1 MPPEK
6 QLWILTGGNGAG
18 KSTFYRL
25 FLEPRGMIFINA
37 DNIARDLAPEGPE
50 EASYRAAR
58 LAEIIRSELLQ
69 EGATFCYETVF
80 SHPSKIDFIAQARAL
95 GYQVVLVFIHL
106 GCPDLNK
113 ARVAQRVG
121 EGGHAVPESKIES
134 RIPRTLGNVRQ
145 ALALANEVHVIDN
158 SSLQHPFVRVARL
171 CDGELERYQPLE
183 VWATELLAD
192 YLEALN

>member
-1 MPPEK
+1 MPPQK

-25 FLEPRGMIFINA
+25 FLEPRGMVFINA
-37 DNIARDLAPEGPE
+37 DNIARDLSPDNPE

-58 LAEIIRSELLQ
+58 LAEVIRYELLQ

-80 SHPSKIDFIAQARAL
+80 SHPSKIDFVAEARAR
-95 GYQVVLVFIHL
+95 GYQVILVFIHL
-106 GCPDLNK
+106 DGSDLNK

-121 EGGHAVPESKIES
+121 EGGHAVPEIKIES
-134 RIPRTLGNVRQ
+134 RIPRTLGNVRR

-158 SSLQHPFVRVARL
+158 SSLDQPFVRIARL
-171 CDGELERYQPLE
+171 REGVLERYQPLDG
-183 VWATELLAD
+183 WA
-192 YLEALN
+192 EALLSEYL

>member
-25 FLEPRGMIFINA
+25 FLEPRGMVFINA
-37 DNIARDLAPEGPE
+37 DNIARDLAPDSPE

-58 LAEIIRSELLQ
+58 LAEVIRSDLLQ

-106 GCPDLNK
+106 DCPDLNK

-121 EGGHAVPESKIES
+121 EGGHAVPEMKIES
-134 RIPRTLGNVRQ
+134 RIPRTLGNVRR
-145 ALALANEVHVIDN
+145 ALALANEVHIIDN
-158 SSLQHPFVRVARL
+158 SSLHQPFVRVACLREGRL
-171 CDGELERYQPLE
+171 EPIHPLE
-183 VWATELLAD
+183 PWASELLSD
-192 YLEALN
+192 YL

>member
-25 FLEPRGMIFINA
+25 FLEPRGMVFINA
-37 DNIARDLAPEGPE
+37 DNIARDLSPDSPE

-58 LAEIIRSELLQ
+58 LAEIIRYELLQ

-80 SHPSKIDFIAQARAL
+80 SHPSKIDFIADARAL
-95 GYQVVLVFIHL
+95 GYQVILVFIHL
-106 GCPDLNK
+106 DCSDLNK

-121 EGGHAVPESKIES
+121 KGGHAVPEIKIES
-134 RIPRTLGNVRQ
+134 RIPRTLDNVRQ

-158 SSLQHPFVRVARL
+158 SSLQQPFVRIARL
-171 CDGELERYQPLE
+171 RDGMLERYQSLDG
-183 VWATELLAD
+183 WAETLLSD
-192 YLEALN
+192 YL

>member
-1 MPPEK
+1 MPPQK

-25 FLEPRGMIFINA
+25 FLEPRGMVFINA
-37 DNIARDLAPEGPE
+37 DNIARDLSPDNPE

-58 LAEIIRSELLQ
+58 LAEVIRYELLQ

-80 SHPSKIDFIAQARAL
+80 SHPSKIDFVAEARAR
-95 GYQVVLVFIHL
+95 GYQVILVFIHL
-106 GCPDLNK
+106 DGSDLNK

-121 EGGHAVPESKIES
+121 EGGHAVPENKIES
-134 RIPRTLGNVRQ
+134 RIPRTLGNVRW

-158 SSLQHPFVRVARL
+158 SSLDQPFVRIARL
-171 CDGELERYQPLE
+171 REGVLERYQPLDG
-183 VWATELLAD
+183 WA
-192 YLEALN
+192 EALLSEYL